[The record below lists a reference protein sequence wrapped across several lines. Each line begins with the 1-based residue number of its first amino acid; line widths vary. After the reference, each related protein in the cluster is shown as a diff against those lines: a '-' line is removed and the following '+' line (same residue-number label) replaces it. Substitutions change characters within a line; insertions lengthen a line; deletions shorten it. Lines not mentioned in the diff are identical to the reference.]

1 MCHQQFARICLY
13 SKVGIVVLCKCGRT
27 NRSIRQPDILK
38 EYRRLDDTIVMRLNR
53 ANAAMRDQDR
63 MHGLREGNSLQDQA
77 CEYIWRELVGEF
89 YTLT

>member
-1 MCHQQFARICLY
+1 M
-13 SKVGIVVLCKCGRT
+13 VVVT
-27 NRSIRQPDILK
+27 AQPDILK

-53 ANAAMRDQDR
+53 ANAAMRDQER